1 MNSVVIFEI
10 VLVLS
15 ALVSLVLMR
24 RTYFPMNLF
33 WAVGVVSIGI
43 AALLGAF
50 VYGGFAGLKSYH
62 NLASNYAGSI
72 GITSFTIA
80 AFGGVFSRQFH
91 SAGWWIVL
99 VAISCLSAVLLF
111 DVWRLSEDARYGVV
125 AVLACAAL
133 YRLYSNPSSG
143 IFLFGGTVAL
153 VASGLASNW
162 IATQFGVDSMNIY
175 HGLLSVSVLMFGVFA
190 TRE

>member
-1 MNSVVIFEI
+1 MNSMVIFEI
-10 VLVLS
+10 ILVLC

-50 VYGGFAGLKSYH
+50 VYSGFTGLKPYH
-62 NLASNYAGSI
+62 SLASSYAGSV
-72 GITSFTIA
+72 GITSFAIA

-91 SAGWWIVL
+91 GAGWWIVL
-99 VAISCLSAVLLF
+99 LAISSLSAVLLF

-125 AVLACAAL
+125 AVLVFASL
-133 YRLYSNPSSG
+133 YRLYSNLSSG
-143 IFLFGGTVAL
+143 VFLFAGTAAL
-153 VASGLASNW
+153 VISGLASNW
-162 IATQFGVDSMNIY
+162 IGTQFGVDPTNIY

-190 TRE
+190 TKE

>member
-1 MNSVVIFEI
+1 MNSMVIFEI

-50 VYGGFAGLKSYH
+50 VYGGYTELKPYH
-62 NLASNYAGSI
+62 SLASSYAGSI
-72 GITSFTIA
+72 GITSFAVA
-80 AFGGVFSRQFH
+80 ALGGVFSRQFH
-91 SAGWWIVL
+91 SAGWWLVL
-99 VAISCLSAVLLF
+99 IAISCLSAVLLF
-111 DVWRLSEDARYGVV
+111 DMWRLSEEARYGVV
-125 AVLACAAL
+125 AVLAFAAL
-133 YRLYSNPSSG
+133 YRLYSNFSSG

-162 IATQFGVDSMNIY
+162 IAMQFGVNSMNIY

-190 TRE
+190 TKE